1 MSDAKA
7 GACLYILTG
16 LLQRLEKE
24 NSGLIKD
31 MIEGVKADQLS
42 ISNSLP
48 DLPEKEKIDD
58 VFKETLVTLERADQ
72 LMANSKDS

>member
-1 MSDAKA
+1 MSDAKS

-48 DLPEKEKIDD
+48 DLPEREKIDD
-58 VFKETLVTLERADQ
+58 VFKETLVTLERADK
-72 LMANSKDS
+72 LMADDNNS

>member
-1 MSDAKA
+1 MSNAKA

-48 DLPEKEKIDD
+48 DLPEREKIDD
-58 VFKETLVTLERADQ
+58 VFKETLVTLERADK
-72 LMANSKDS
+72 LMADDNNS

>member
-16 LLQRLEKE
+16 LLQRLEKG

-48 DLPEKEKIDD
+48 DLPEREKIDD

>member
-48 DLPEKEKIDD
+48 DLPEREKIDD

>member
-7 GACLYILTG
+7 GACLYILTV

-48 DLPEKEKIDD
+48 DLPEREKIDD
-58 VFKETLVTLERADQ
+58 VFKETLVTLERADK
-72 LMANSKDS
+72 LMADDNNS

>member
-48 DLPEKEKIDD
+48 DLPEREKIDD

-72 LMANSKDS
+72 LMADDKNS

>member
-48 DLPEKEKIDD
+48 DLPERGKIDA
-58 VFKETLVTLERADQ
+58 VFEETLGRVDLCCTFRV
-72 LMANSKDS
+72 

>member
-48 DLPEKEKIDD
+48 DLPEREKIDD
-58 VFKETLVTLERADQ
+58 VFKETLVTLKRADQ
-72 LMANSKDS
+72 LMADDKNS